1 MTDVLLSFRKERRA
15 HAERLAATLEAHGYE
30 TFWDR
35 ERSAAPGPPDQTE
48 ANPEPSQIVIVL
60 WCSASVHSKSVRSE
74 ASHAKS
80 RGTLIEVYL
89 EWVEPPPG
97 FEAAQGLT
105 LKNWSGEP
113 ESEGI
118 YSLLYA
124 IAERLGNR
132 RRSPNG
138 IRLLSR
144 APPLAPAGPLQL
156 NEQERADLQTA
167 PELITAQGR
176 ALRSEACWALI
187 EKSLTVRDYRDF
199 LEAFP
204 GAPEVSN
211 AQSHIRQLEDWSG
224 VDHASP
230 QDISVFLDDPSRG
243 AGLFAHLDSHA
254 RSVLRRSG
262 IARLTLAQELADDER
277 ARAEADD
284 RALKALEA
292 RLGREGMRAVLA
304 AIAGKPAAERV
315 FPVRLPAVALWP
327 KPRMVVIPPGRF
339 LMGAAATENGA
350 AEAEFPQHEVVINY
364 AFALGQHAV
373 TFAEWD
379 AARYSGA
386 ALQNLGDNGWGRGRR
401 PVINVSWEGA
411 TAYIAWLNER
421 FGLSGKYDAFRLP
434 SEAEWEYA
442 CRAGTVTAFHFGET
456 ITAKQ
461 ANYNGH
467 QAYGDGHKG
476 AYHEKTMPVGSY
488 PANEFGLHDMHG
500 NVWEW
505 CADPWHYNYAG
516 APEDG
521 SVWEGD
527 HSPRVL
533 RGGSWVNN
541 PANLRSAART
551 RVVTS
556 SQGIING
563 FRLARTV

>member
-1 MTDVLLSFRKERRA
+1 MTDVFISFHKERRA

-30 TFWDR
+30 TLWDR
-35 ERSAAPGPPDQTE
+35 ELSATPGPLDQTG
-48 ANPEPSQIVIVL
+48 ADPEPAQAVIVL
-60 WCSASVHSKSVRSE
+60 WCSASVCSEPVRSE
-74 ASHAKS
+74 AGHARS
-80 RGTLIEVYL
+80 RGKLVEVYL
-89 EWVEPPPG
+89 EWVEPPTG
-97 FEAAQGLT
+97 FEAAQGLP
-105 LKNWSGEP
+105 LINWSGEP
-113 ESEGI
+113 ESEGV

-124 IAERLGNR
+124 LAERLGNR
-132 RRSPNG
+132 RRSANA
-138 IRLLSR
+138 IRLLCR
-144 APPLAPAGPLQL
+144 APALAPAGPLQV
-156 NEQERADLQTA
+156 NEQQRADLQTA
-167 PELITAQGR
+167 PEAR
-176 ALRSEACWALI
+176 WALI
-187 EKSLTVRDYRDF
+187 EKSLTVRDYLDF

-204 GAPEVSN
+204 GAPEASS
-211 AQSHIRQLEDWSG
+211 ARGHIRQLEDWSG
-224 VDHASP
+224 VDQASP
-230 QDISVFLDDPSRG
+230 RDISEFLNDPSRG

-262 IARLTLAQELADDER
+262 IAALTLAQELADDEK
-277 ARAEADD
+277 AKAEAEA

-304 AIAGKPAAERV
+304 ALDGKPASERV
-315 FPVRLPAVALWP
+315 FPLRLPALARWP

-339 LMGAAATENGA
+339 LMGAASDEPGA
-350 AEAEFPQHEVVINY
+350 AEAEFPQHEVVISY
-364 AFALGQHAV
+364 AFALGQHTV

-379 AARYSGA
+379 AARDSGA
-386 ALQNLGDNGWGRGRR
+386 ALPNLADNGWGRNRR

-421 FGLSGKYDAFRLP
+421 FGLSGKYHAFRLP

-467 QAYGDGHKG
+467 LAYGDGHKG

-505 CADPWHYNYAG
+505 CEDPWHYNYAG
-516 APEDG
+516 APKDG
-521 SVWEGD
+521 SAWEGD
-527 HSPRVL
+527 PSPRVL

-541 PANLRSAART
+541 PVNLRSAART
-551 RVVTS
+551 RVITS